1 MPNWCNNTITIEGSD
16 ESIITVEGVNE
27 SIEHIWNVI
36 HEDDDLNLMG
46 LRPRPDDIG
55 DYWSNWSITN
65 WGTKWSLDIYSIDR
79 YTAVDGTDSIH
90 IQAMSAWSPP
100 IELLRY
106 ITEQFTDVRAG
117 VGFREE
123 GMDFCGYAVCHS
135 GMAFVSEGSISEK
148 LPKGFDMDGDDAHIA
163 LDDTIMEMIDYHE
176 VTCLNNMT
184 NKENV

>member
-1 MPNWCNNTITIEGSD
+1 MPNWCNNIITIEGSD

-36 HEDDDLNLMG
+36 HADDDLNLMG
-46 LRPRPDDIG
+46 LRPLPEGKENNGTAI
-55 DYWSNWSITN
+55 NL

-135 GMAFVSEGSISEK
+135 GMAHISEGSISEN
-148 LPKGFDMDGDDAHIA
+148 LPEGFDYDGDDAHIA
-163 LDDTIMEMIDYHE
+163 LDDTIMEMIDNHE

-184 NKENV
+184 TKEGV